1 MNLNNL
7 EYLTAIAEEGN
18 LTRAARKLYVSQPAL
33 TKALASMERKL
44 GAALMERRRDSMV
57 LTPEGRVYL
66 DAAQKM
72 LAVKSETEEK
82 IAQIAHNKVYPPVRI
97 GINNSASIARM
108 MSLMVNQMQT
118 EMPVFFDVDSVECV
132 EMLRKGQLDLCSLSL
147 PDGIP
152 DDFQVLLTIP
162 GS

>member
-44 GAALMERRRDSMV
+44 GVPLMERRRDSMV

-72 LAVKSETEEK
+72 LAVKSETEET
-82 IAQIAHNKVYPPVRI
+82 IAQIAHNKVY
-97 GINNSASIARM
+97 
-108 MSLMVNQMQT
+108 L
-118 EMPVFFDVDSVECV
+118 FKYC
-132 EMLRKGQLDLCSLSL
+132 
-147 PDGIP
+147 
-152 DDFQVLLTIP
+152 
-162 GS
+162 